1 MIDETLEWMEEN
13 PEAEKEED
21 DRELVH
27 VHNKELSERV
37 IEMEHELDSSRK
49 VIDHL

>member
-1 MIDETLEWMEEN
+1 MEELLYNVIDE
-13 PEAEKEED
+13 
-21 DRELVH
+21 RELVQE
-27 VHNKELSERV
+27 HNKELSERV